1 MTLLSGFL
9 FFVAGILFGKVWASL
24 LDFGI
29 LSTAMEKITKDLLI
43 SLILIE
49 QDVQFALE
57 AKRLILKEKG
67 MSDEDIQHH
76 FLIHNKTYDLW
87 KEKVII
93 TLINNYPPTF
103 RDKYLPFHNWEGA
116 AQYVNE
122 LIKQQRLASRK

>member
-9 FFVAGILFGKVWASL
+9 FFVAGILFGKVWSSL

-29 LSTAMEKITKDLLI
+29 LSAAMEKVTRDLLI

-57 AKRLILKEKG
+57 AKKLILKEKG
-67 MSDEDIQHH
+67 MSEEDIEHYS
-76 FLIHNKTYDLW
+76 LIHGKTYGLW

-93 TLINNYPPTF
+93 TLVNNYPSTF
-103 RDKYLPFHNWEGA
+103 RDKHLPFHNWEGA
-116 AQYVNE
+116 VQYMNE
-122 LIKQQRLASRK
+122 LIKKQKLASRK